1 MTPPEHIADDQLE
14 LGVAVRSAL
23 DDRWRALL
31 AVLRGAVGSLGT
43 KQGLDLA
50 EECDA
55 DPGQFSRALHGK
67 ANFSLR
73 WLIVVLWRDRSR
85 SVIGFLCRLCG
96 GEFVEKPRFTDAQK
110 LERLE
115 RTLRAKAGA
124 VGEDLIR
131 DAYGEDVALEGR

>member
-1 MTPPEHIADDQLE
+1 MTLPEHIADDQLE

-23 DDRWRALL
+23 DDRWRALM
-31 AVLRGAVGSLGT
+31 AVLRGAVGALDA
-43 KQGLDLA
+43 KQGLDIA
-50 EECDA
+50 AECDA
-55 DPGQFSRALHGK
+55 DAGQFSRALHGK

-96 GEFVEKPRFTDAQK
+96 GEFVAKPRLSETEK

-115 RTLRAKAGA
+115 RTLREKAGT

-131 DAYGEDVALEGR
+131 TAYGEDDVA